1 MQMTDGLY
9 VFLGPTLPRADA
21 ARLLDAAYLPPVAQG
36 DVIRLCERRPR
47 AIGIVDGFFES
58 VPSVWH
64 KEILHAIRLGVA
76 VFGASSMGALRAVE
90 LHPFGMVGVGAVF
103 EAFRDGRLEDDDEV
117 AVIHGPAELGY
128 PSLSEAMVNIRR
140 TLADAA
146 QEGIVPAATAQRLEA
161 IAKALPYRERG
172 YGRLLR
178 LAAAEGVP
186 EEELADFRHWLPTGR
201 VDQKRED
208 ALELL
213 RTMRCWAADGSR
225 TPEARFHFEHTIL
238 WDRTLRDAAACPA
251 PHPQAGIP
259 LD

>member
-1 MQMTDGLY
+1 MRMPDGLY

-36 DVIRLCERRPR
+36 DIIRLCESKPR
-47 AIGIVDGFFES
+47 AIGIVDGFFEN

-64 KEILHAIRLGVA
+64 KEILHAIHRGVA
-76 VFGASSMGALRAVE
+76 VFGASSMGALRAAE
-90 LHPFGMVGVGAVF
+90 LHPFGMIGVGAVF

-117 AVIHGPAELGY
+117 AVIHGPAELDY

-146 QEGIVPAATAQRLEA
+146 QEGVVPAATARRLEA
-161 IAKALPYRERG
+161 IAKALPYRDRG
-172 YGRLLR
+172 YGRMLR

-186 EEELADFRHWLPTGR
+186 EEELADFRHWLPGGR
-201 VDQKRED
+201 FDQKRED
-208 ALELL
+208 ALDLL
-213 RTMRCWAADGSR
+213 RTMRRWAAAGAR
-225 TPEARFHFEHTIL
+225 PPEARFHFEHTAL
-238 WDRTLRDAAACPA
+238 WDRALRDAA
-251 PHPQAGIP
+251 PHRSPRQATGFP